1 MQNCRVL
8 KLERMKATIRYRLE
22 NKEAWIKELK
32 NNNEQDKN
40 IKEILYELV
49 ENIENIIISNLMNE

>member
-1 MQNCRVL
+1 M
-8 KLERMKATIRYRLE
+8 LEFDGKKT
-22 NKEAWIKELK
+22 KEEIVEIIIKELK